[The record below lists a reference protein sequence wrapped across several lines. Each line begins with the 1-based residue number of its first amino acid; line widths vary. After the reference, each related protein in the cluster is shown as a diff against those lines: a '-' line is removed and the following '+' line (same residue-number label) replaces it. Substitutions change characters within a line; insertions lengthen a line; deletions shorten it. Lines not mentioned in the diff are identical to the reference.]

1 MKLMEM
7 VGVLFLP
14 SLFVAG
20 MATGILCGVPGW
32 MSEGGVSTVLLGLL
46 VFQVGMGLG
55 SRGDFSDIVRTV
67 SFRTLLLP
75 GFTVAGTVAASA
87 MGCVLLS
94 GADMADC
101 MAVGSGFGYYS
112 LSSMLILQFKTPVEG
127 VEAATLLASTA
138 LLANIIRELAA
149 LMLCAYVSRSGRGVM
164 AISLAGVSSMDVC
177 LPSIL
182 SDQSRKNLMPMAI
195 IHGVALEVS
204 VPLLLMIFC

>member
-20 MATGILCGVPGW
+20 
-32 MSEGGVSTVLLGLL
+32 
-46 VFQVGMGLG
+46 
-55 SRGDFSDIVRTV
+55 
-67 SFRTLLLP
+67 
-75 GFTVAGTVAASA
+75 TVAASA
-87 MGCVLLS
+87 MGCVLLP
-94 GADMADC
+94 GVDMADC

-127 VEAATLLASTA
+127 VDAATLLASTA

-164 AISLAGVSSMDVC
+164 AI
-177 LPSIL
+177 
-182 SDQSRKNLMPMAI
+182 

>member
-7 VGVLFLP
+7 VGMLFLP

-32 MSEGGVSTVLLGLL
+32 MSEGGSTVLLGLL

-127 VEAATLLASTA
+127 VDAATLLASTA

-164 AISLAGVSSMDVC
+164 AI
-177 LPSIL
+177 
-182 SDQSRKNLMPMAI
+182 